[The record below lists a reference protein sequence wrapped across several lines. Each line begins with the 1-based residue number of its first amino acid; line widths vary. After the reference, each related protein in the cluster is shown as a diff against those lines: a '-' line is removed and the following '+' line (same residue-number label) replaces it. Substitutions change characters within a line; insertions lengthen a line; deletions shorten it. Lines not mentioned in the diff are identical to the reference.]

1 MSSNNVI
8 ESQPSKKEKRT
19 YKKKQPTEPAFVAVV
34 PGQPISTKTP
44 PQNKPVKTQ
53 KKEIVTQP
61 VSQPVV
67 QSVSQPVVQS
77 VIQPVTV
84 EVKIARPTL
93 PEESTPLSN
102 TFVEKKVEVS
112 KKQEEY
118 DDDEDYLSRLDT
130 IVRSVVEKYIDRSMF
145 GKQKY
150 GTTLDRDDLN
160 ILDWINHTQEELMD
174 ATLYLEKLKKTL
186 IEHSIRSTIYANSV
200 ANANTNN

>member
-61 VSQPVV
+61 VV
-67 QSVSQPVVQS
+67 QS
-77 VIQPVTV
+77 VTV
-84 EVKIARPTL
+84 EVKTASSRL
-93 PEESTPLSN
+93 SEESTPLSN

-112 KKQEEY
+112 KKQEEED

>member
-1 MSSNNVI
+1 MSSNNII
-8 ESQPSKKEKRT
+8 ESPASKTQKRT

-34 PGQPISTKTP
+34 PGQTVPIKTAP
-44 PQNKPVKTQ
+44 HPKPVKTQ
-53 KKEIVTQP
+53 KKETVTQP
-61 VSQPVV
+61 VVQPVIV
-67 QSVSQPVVQS
+67 AAKTVS
-77 VIQPVTV
+77 
-84 EVKIARPTL
+84 ATL

-102 TFVEKKVEVS
+102 SFVEKKVEVS
-112 KKQEEY
+112 KKQEDD

-150 GTTLDRDDLN
+150 GTTLDREDLN

-200 ANANTNN
+200 ANANANANANN

>member
-1 MSSNNVI
+1 MSSNNII

-34 PGQPISTKTP
+34 PDQTVSTKTT
-44 PQNKPVKTQ
+44 PQSKPVKTQ
-53 KKEIVTQP
+53 KKEIVT
-61 VSQPVV
+61 
-67 QSVSQPVVQS
+67 QPVVQS

-84 EVKIARPTL
+84 EVKFATSTL

>member
-1 MSSNNVI
+1 MSSNNAI

-34 PGQPISTKTP
+34 PGQPVSTKTT
-44 PQNKPVKTQ
+44 PQSKPVKTQ
-53 KKEIVTQP
+53 KKEIVT
-61 VSQPVV
+61 
-67 QSVSQPVVQS
+67 QPVVQS

-84 EVKIARPTL
+84 EVKFAPSTL

>member
-1 MSSNNVI
+1 MSSNNII

-34 PGQPISTKTP
+34 PGQTVSTKTT

-53 KKEIVTQP
+53 KKEIIT
-61 VSQPVV
+61 
-67 QSVSQPVVQS
+67 QPVVQS

-84 EVKIARPTL
+84 EVKIAPSTL
-93 PEESTPLSN
+93 PEESTSLSN

-112 KKQEEY
+112 KKQEED

-200 ANANTNN
+200 ASASANN

>member
-1 MSSNNVI
+1 MSSNNI

-19 YKKKQPTEPAFVAVV
+19 YKKKQPTEPAFVSVV
-34 PGQPISTKTP
+34 PGQPVSTKTT
-44 PQNKPVKTQ
+44 PQSKPVKTQ

-61 VSQPVV
+61 VV
-67 QSVSQPVVQS
+67 
-77 VIQPVTV
+77 QPVTV
-84 EVKIARPTL
+84 EVKTAPSTL
-93 PEESTPLSN
+93 PKESTPFSN
-102 TFVEKKVEVS
+102 TIVEKKVEVS
-112 KKQEEY
+112 KKQEEED

-145 GKQKY
+145 GKHKY

-186 IEHSIRSTIYANSV
+186 IEHSIRSSIYANSV
-200 ANANTNN
+200 ANANANANTNN

>member
-1 MSSNNVI
+1 MSSNNII

-34 PGQPISTKTP
+34 PGQPVSTKTP

-53 KKEIVTQP
+53 KKEIVVQP
-61 VSQPVV
+61 
-67 QSVSQPVVQS
+67 

-84 EVKIARPTL
+84 EVKTAPSRL

-112 KKQEEY
+112 KKQEEED

-200 ANANTNN
+200 ANANANN

>member
-1 MSSNNVI
+1 MSSNNII

-19 YKKKQPTEPAFVAVV
+19 YKKKQPNEPAFVAVV
-34 PGQPISTKTP
+34 PGQTVSTKTT
-44 PQNKPVKTQ
+44 PQSKPVKTQ

-61 VSQPVV
+61 V
-67 QSVSQPVVQS
+67 VQS

-84 EVKIARPTL
+84 ELKFATSTL

>member
-34 PGQPISTKTP
+34 PGQTISTKTT
-44 PQNKPVKTQ
+44 PQSKPVKTQ
-53 KKEIVTQP
+53 KKEIVT
-61 VSQPVV
+61 
-67 QSVSQPVVQS
+67 QPVVQS

-84 EVKIARPTL
+84 EVKTAPSRL

>member
-53 KKEIVTQP
+53 KKEIVT
-61 VSQPVV
+61 
-67 QSVSQPVVQS
+67 QPVVQS

>member
-1 MSSNNVI
+1 MSSNNI

-19 YKKKQPTEPAFVAVV
+19 YKKKQSTEPAFVSVV
-34 PGQPISTKTP
+34 PGQPVSTKTI
-44 PQNKPVKTQ
+44 PQSKPVKTQ

-61 VSQPVV
+61 VV
-67 QSVSQPVVQS
+67 
-77 VIQPVTV
+77 QPVTV
-84 EVKIARPTL
+84 EVKIAPPTL

-200 ANANTNN
+200 ANANANN